1 MKTQQSLQSMIPQL
15 LAHIDVNFQNQII
28 YNRKLLDIYQGGL
41 LKYVEESLAK
51 ELSQRAY
58 LRVKERIAPINVLT
72 KIVDKLSR
80 VYSEPVLRDA
90 GQNEIDKKL
99 LSYYETQ
106 LDVDNNLQSANELLN
121 LNKNFAIEPYL
132 DNDGK
137 PAMRILPADKF
148 LVYSDSPI
156 DPNAMTV
163 FIKFMG
169 VMQKDAPVVDTNGA
183 KTQNANNAV
192 KEVDHFYV
200 YSDDEFMIIDAD
212 GVIHEYQPN
221 PFGCIPFVYGKS
233 SPYALLPIPDADNFA
248 MAILIPKL
256 LTNLNWAVQMCSHS
270 IMYGIDIEL
279 PKNPDMSPDAF
290 WTINSVVDAHGKSN
304 PSVGVFEPKVDS
316 DKVIALINS
325 QMAMWLDSKGLK
337 TGSVGVATV
346 QNAASGVSKL
356 IDEADSSATH
366 RKQTALFRK
375 IEYALW
381 DLISKMHNFWVATQQ
396 LKDQSQAFSMQF
408 NPTIKFGEAKVVVDT
423 KTVLEEL
430 KIQFELGLITVKQAL
445 QKLNPDLD
453 EKMIDDL
460 LVELE
465 AEAEKSKTKP
475 ADKLINS
482 YEQQPKPDE
491 QAVETNGQVK

>member
-1 MKTQQSLQSMIPQL
+1 MKTQQSLQNMIPQIL
-15 LAHIDVNFQNQII
+15 DYININYQNQVI

-41 LKYVEESLAK
+41 LKYVEESLAI
-51 ELSQRAY
+51 ELNPRAFK
-58 LRVKERIAPINVLT
+58 RSKERIAPINVLT

-148 LVYSDSPI
+148 LVYSDSPV

-192 KEVDHFYV
+192 KEVEHFYV
-200 YSDDEFMIIDAD
+200 YSDDEFMIVDAD
-212 GVIHEYQPN
+212 GVMHEYQPN

-233 SPYALLPIPDADNFA
+233 SPFSLLPIPDADNYA

-256 LTNLNWAVQMCSHS
+256 LTDLNWAVQMCSHT
-270 IMYGIDIEL
+270 IMYGIDVDIKDLEQ
-279 PKNPDMSPDAF
+279 NPDAF
-290 WTINSVVDAHGKSN
+290 WMVTSSKVEGAKPELSTIK
-304 PSVGVFEPKVDS
+304 PEVDS
-316 DKVIALINS
+316 DKVLSLINAE
-325 QMAMWLDSKGLK
+325 MAMWLDSKGLK
-337 TGSVGVATV
+337 TGSVGTATV

-408 NPTIKFGEAKVVVDT
+408 NPTVKFGEAKVVVNT
-423 KTVLEEL
+423 KEVLEEL

-453 EKMIDDL
+453 EKMIDEL
-460 LVELE
+460 MAELE

-482 YEQQPKPDE
+482 YEQQSKPDE
-491 QAVETNGQVK
+491 QAVEANGQVK